1 MNDKQK
7 IFVIIGVVTLVYL
20 FVGMTTSF
28 EGNDEE
34 PEIFSLIIGCIIG
47 YFLFKD
53 KPTPPKDKP
62 TPPKDESKAQKRKEI
77 ENMLRRK
84 SSR

>member
-20 FVGMTTSF
+20 FVRMTSSF

-53 KPTPPKDKP
+53 KPTPPKD
-62 TPPKDESKAQKRKEI
+62 ESKAQKRKEI